1 MHQFVGRCNYT
12 LINVYLSAQWG
23 FFFPLNDFKQWLIAP
38 LMIDWSIPT
47 RVYYKFVLP
56 GDIIHRS
63 SMVPR
68 QSANTLPRQILNRR
82 PEKTY
87 TLLSIFLLPHWF
99 MIKLM
104 LTHPVHFQ
112 LDTLS
117 RSSQC
122 GHRCTKPASDHLHQ
136 NTNSTLWTCVP
147 VRWPGTPSHHPLLCK
162 GKCCCHSWLRP
173 GAVQSHG
180 ECRVTWCY
188 NRRWK
193 KKHSCGQI
201 RMRPTSWVGCQTT
214 CLTSCVWEFTT
225 VTHSYSSSSSTAE
238 QEETWSSLETGN
250 GADQYVQFRR
260 SLTQTFPNPDALVS
274 ATCG

>member
-1 MHQFVGRCNYT
+1 
-12 LINVYLSAQWG
+12 
-23 FFFPLNDFKQWLIAP
+23 
-38 LMIDWSIPT
+38 
-47 RVYYKFVLP
+47 
-56 GDIIHRS
+56 
-63 SMVPR
+63 
-68 QSANTLPRQILNRR
+68 
-82 PEKTY
+82 
-87 TLLSIFLLPHWF
+87 

-193 KKHSCGQI
+193 KKKTFMWTG
-201 RMRPTSWVGCQTT
+201 PN
-214 CLTSCVWEFTT
+214 
-225 VTHSYSSSSSTAE
+225 
-238 QEETWSSLETGN
+238 ETYLLGRVPDNVLDILRVRVHNCNTFILVFFIHCRAGR
-250 GADQYVQFRR
+250 DMVKFRNRQWCR
-260 SLTQTFPNPDALVS
+260 SVCAI
-274 ATCG
+274 

>member
-1 MHQFVGRCNYT
+1 MG
-12 LINVYLSAQWG
+12 I
-23 FFFPLNDFKQWLIAP
+23 FFPLNDFKQWLIAP

-173 GAVQSHG
+173 GAVQS
-180 ECRVTWCY
+180 
-188 NRRWK
+188 
-193 KKHSCGQI
+193 Q
-201 RMRPTSWVGCQTT
+201 
-214 CLTSCVWEFTT
+214 
-225 VTHSYSSSSSTAE
+225 
-238 QEETWSSLETGN
+238 
-250 GADQYVQFRR
+250 
-260 SLTQTFPNPDALVS
+260 VS
-274 ATCG
+274 AGSRGVTTGDGKKNIHVDRSEWDLPPWSGARQRAWHLACESSQL

>member
-1 MHQFVGRCNYT
+1 MG
-12 LINVYLSAQWG
+12 I
-23 FFFPLNDFKQWLIAP
+23 FFPLNDFKQWLIAP

-47 RVYYKFVLP
+47 RVYYKISL
-56 GDIIHRS
+56 
-63 SMVPR
+63 
-68 QSANTLPRQILNRR
+68 TRR
-82 PEKTY
+82 HHTPLVHGTQTECKHTSTTNLKQETRKTY

-122 GHRCTKPASDHLHQ
+122 GHRCTKPVSDHLHQ

-162 GKCCCHSWLRP
+162 GKCCCRSWLRP

-180 ECRVTWCY
+180 ECRVKWCY

-193 KKHSCGQI
+193 KNIHVDRSEWDLPPGSGARQRAWHLAC
-201 RMRPTSWVGCQTT
+201 
-214 CLTSCVWEFTT
+214 E
-225 VTHSYSSSSSTAE
+225 SS
-238 QEETWSSLETGN
+238 QL
-250 GADQYVQFRR
+250 
-260 SLTQTFPNPDALVS
+260 
-274 ATCG
+274 